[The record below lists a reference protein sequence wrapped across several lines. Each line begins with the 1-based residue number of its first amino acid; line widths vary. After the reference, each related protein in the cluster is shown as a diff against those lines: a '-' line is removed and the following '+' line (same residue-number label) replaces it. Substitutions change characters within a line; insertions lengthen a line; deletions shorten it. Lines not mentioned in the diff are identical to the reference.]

1 MIIERKPKSALV
13 EEVMNF
19 KKEDKQ
25 EVVEEVKAEEEN
37 KTLQES
43 NIKPSEEIL
52 KVEVKED
59 ECENCIECADR
70 KAVAEQVTKLKEEH
84 IKHKVTKKGDKFIIE
99 CFGKVEK
106 KQPVKESWEGEAVI
120 DDLIDRANTLIKEGH
135 DSSDAVSEA
144 IDEGLIYTQDI
155 FDLAEHYGSIEDSDL
170 IESFY
175 DDLYND
181 IMNGLDIDES
191 LKHVKEAVDD
201 KNATDTEVDT
211 VVDKA
216 RAYWANEVKFQLEN
230 LEDLSKDE
238 RILKASEE
246 QIEDMANRIAD
257 KIINDDNIWD
267 TVNTAIKEYILKD
280 EYMAGAEMKNVAK
293 EVKTSNSD
301 ANKEEKEEKKESLD
315 IKKEEESNKE
325 ETIIEKVEN
334 SIVSKIKSKILHYL
348 KKIGY
353 DEKDFNDYFVI
364 QEKEF
369 INDEGDK
376 ATHIQIRNDLVDFY
390 EAEESNLI
398 SELDEIVNPG
408 YFEPYDAYVWDAY
421 IWDFEKESMKDKLA
435 KAIYDRDINEDLED
449 ELEVSV
455 EEPVV
460 DNVDDDV
467 SNIDFSVEEVKEVA
481 EEVAE
486 KMIDNI
492 ETKGLNID
500 TEEWKEDATDIVDE
514 KVDEKKEEEA
524 KSEEGVVVPE
534 VSAEGEVIE
543 VTDDED
549 ISEEDAQFLEN
560 LNISNN
566 YKNDVKEEVTENTS
580 VDNTL
585 NEQVVIKDDL
595 GIAEDLDSDDAL
607 DDLVDLIK

>member
-84 IKHKVTKKGDKFIIE
+84 IKHKVTKKGDKYIIE

-106 KQPVKESWEGEAVI
+106 KPLKETFAGKDII
-120 DDLIDRANTLIKEGH
+120 DDLTDRAKMKIEEGEEV
-135 DSSDAVSEA
+135 DDAVWQA
-144 IDEGLIYTQDI
+144 IDEGLIYTKDI

-201 KNATDTEVDT
+201 KNATDSEVDT

-267 TVNTAIKEYILKD
+267 IINTAIKEYILKD
-280 EYMAGAEMKNVAK
+280 EYMVGAEMKNVTK
-293 EVKTSNSD
+293 EVKPD
-301 ANKEEKEEKKESLD
+301 KPEANKEEKEEKKESLD

-334 SIVSKIKSKILHYL
+334 STVSKIKSKILHYL

-364 QEKEF
+364 QEKSY

-421 IWDFEKESMKDKLA
+421 IWDFEKESMKDKLS

-460 DNVDDDV
+460 DDVDDDV
-467 SNIDFSVEEVKEVA
+467 SNIDFSVEEVKDIVTDVVDEIGDEMKDKEP
-481 EEVAE
+481 EEVAVE
-486 KMIDNI
+486 EIIDDKI
-492 ETKGLNID
+492 A
-500 TEEWKEDATDIVDE
+500 DA
-514 KVDEKKEEEA
+514 VDEKKEES
-524 KSEEGVVVPE
+524 SEEEVVV
-534 VSAEGEVIE
+534 

-566 YKNDVKEEVTENTS
+566 YKNDIKEEVTENTS

-585 NEQVVIKDDL
+585 TEQVVIKDDL